1 MKTYK
6 AKRQGFINYL
16 LIGCLLLLIVIFFLD
31 KETFSEKPFILLPL
45 LSPLVLLFWI
55 YVDTSYKIENNE
67 LTYRSGFLRGRIGIP
82 NIKEI
87 KKGKTMW
94 SGIKP
99 ALARNGLII
108 KFNKND
114 EIYIAPE
121 ENYELISDLLN
132 KNPGIK
138 ITE

>member
-67 LTYRSGFLRGRIGIP
+67 LTYRSGFLRGRIGIQRKSK
-82 NIKEI
+82 KE
-87 KKGKTMW
+87 KQCG
-94 SGIKP
+94 
-99 ALARNGLII
+99 A
-108 KFNKND
+108 
-114 EIYIAPE
+114 E
-121 ENYELISDLLN
+121 
-132 KNPGIK
+132 
-138 ITE
+138 